1 MCIISHLECIT
12 RSEFLFIYISIYI
25 SYLKCSIILNCS
37 SHRNLIICSRSNL
50 FFLCY
55 RLRCC
60 IKCIKTKF

>member
-1 MCIISHLECIT
+1 MCIISHLKCIT
-12 RSEFLFIYISIYI
+12 RSEFLFIDICIYI
-25 SYLKCSIILNCS
+25 SYLKRTIILNRS
-37 SHRNLIICSRSNL
+37 SHRNLVICSRSNF